1 MTRSLLAIHHA
12 TKVCLGLAVVAF
24 STQLSSAEDLLLS
37 MSRSWPGTVL
47 LSEGGT
53 APREIFRHSTS
64 SRDLGPAVPRIG
76 AVTYGSLEGTFV
88 CSGLDGSIFNIDR
101 GRARLLYEHPG
112 QIRDIALE
120 NGEGRIYF
128 SVLPTPRDGQPVGD
142 CEIWYFDLRGSRAT
156 RWSSITQ
163 RMVDGDYWGTFGI
176 HGGVLYAGTLNQRGK
191 IYRIFPDG
199 RSELALETDFGP
211 ITGLAMSPAGEL
223 FFAVGSAKVYRTT
236 DFRAIGLALEDS
248 AAQFTDVAL
257 RH

>member
-1 MTRSLLAIHHA
+1 MTSNFFAIHRA
-12 TKVCLGLAVVAF
+12 TKLCLALTLVTL
-24 STQLSSAEDLLLS
+24 STQPSLAEDPLLS
-37 MSRSWPGTVL
+37 MSRGWPGTVL

-53 APREIFRHSTS
+53 APREIYRHSTS

-88 CSGLDGSIFNIDR
+88 CSGLDGTIFNIDR

-142 CEIWYFDLRGSRAT
+142 CEIWYFDLRSGRAT

-176 HGGVLYAGTLNQRGK
+176 HGGVLYAGTLTQRGK

-211 ITGLAMSPAGEL
+211 ITGLAFSPAGEL
-223 FFAVGSAKVYRTT
+223 FFAVGSAKVYRTS
-236 DFRAIGLALEDS
+236 DFRAVGLALEEP
-248 AAQFTDVAL
+248 AGQFTDVAL